1 MPKEK
6 KKVNR
11 TQQKNDYQK
20 EHSIRIN
27 LIFRNEEDADVIN
40 KIKSASN
47 KSDYIRQLVLDDI
60 AKTKQ
65 N

>member
-1 MPKEK
+1 MSKEK

-27 LIFRNEEDADVIN
+27 LIFRKEEDADVIN
-40 KIKSASN
+40 KIRSASN

>member
-20 EHSIRIN
+20 EHSVRIN
-27 LIFRNEEDADVIN
+27 LIFRNEEDANVIS
-40 KIKSASN
+40 KIRSASN
-47 KSDYIRQLVLDDI
+47 RSDYIRQLVLDDI

>member
-20 EHSIRIN
+20 EHSVRIN
-27 LIFRNEEDADVIN
+27 LIFRNKEDADVIN
-40 KIKSASN
+40 KIRSASN
-47 KSDYIRQLVLDDI
+47 RSDYIRQLVLDDI

>member
-20 EHSIRIN
+20 KHSIRIN

-40 KIKSASN
+40 KIRSTSN
-47 KSDYIRQLVLDDI
+47 RSDYIRQLVLDDI